1 MTAAE
6 CRCSFFS
13 EAMEIQLVGTSAC
26 ARRGK
31 DERLFLVSLACQQFK
46 SHGGFHGPEFRSR
59 AVPFSVRRRLC
70 SGEKRPGMVSG
81 LRVFYREPP
90 GYTPRARVFW
100 FPAKRQEH
108 RRYFP
113 PCWFSPSPSASLPTF
128 SPFRARPYSVFPWE
142 SVNGMGTFCWYLDFS
157 APADGNRYQQ
167 KYQQKFSLLCR
178 FVRRCIL
185 SVRGPGTVANR
196 GGGAFQ
202 RRSLWGHEKKRR
214 DIWGREGKEY
224 REGDAAGHC
233 SGRLKR
239 KNPLIHQRVIF
250 SMAREEF
257 EELF

>member
-100 FPAKRQEH
+100 FPAKRQGS
-108 RRYFP
+108 RRYFRALRRP
-113 PCWFSPSPSASLPTF
+113 PPTVLSFVHFLFLPGATVQHF
-128 SPFRARPYSVFPWE
+128 DLGICQRH
-142 SVNGMGTFCWYLDFS
+142 
-157 APADGNRYQQ
+157 GN
-167 KYQQKFSLLCR
+167 FLL
-178 FVRRCIL
+178 V
-185 SVRGPGTVANR
+185 S
-196 GGGAFQ
+196 
-202 RRSLWGHEKKRR
+202 RRSRPQALEQ
-214 DIWGREGKEY
+214 ILTEVPT
-224 REGDAAGHC
+224 
-233 SGRLKR
+233 
-239 KNPLIHQRVIF
+239 KNGVVHALTQITPFHDG
-250 SMAREEF
+250 
-257 EELF
+257 

>member
-113 PCWFSPSPSASLPTF
+113 PCRFSPPASLPRSPPSGCDRTALFPRNPATAWKLPVGISTF
-128 SPFRARPYSVFPWE
+128 HPRQTGTDTNKNTNKSFR
-142 SVNGMGTFCWYLDFS
+142 FC
-157 APADGNRYQQ
+157 
-167 KYQQKFSLLCR
+167 
-178 FVRRCIL
+178 
-185 SVRGPGTVANR
+185 
-196 GGGAFQ
+196 
-202 RRSLWGHEKKRR
+202 
-214 DIWGREGKEY
+214 
-224 REGDAAGHC
+224 AG
-233 SGRLKR
+233 S
-239 KNPLIHQRVIF
+239 
-250 SMAREEF
+250 
-257 EELF
+257 